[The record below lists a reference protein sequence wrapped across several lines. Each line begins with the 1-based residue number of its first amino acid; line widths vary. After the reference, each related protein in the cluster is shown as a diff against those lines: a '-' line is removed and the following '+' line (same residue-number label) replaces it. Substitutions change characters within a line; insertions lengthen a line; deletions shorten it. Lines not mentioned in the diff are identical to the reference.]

1 MKSRLSLLLGLA
13 AMAGSMETDF
23 EGGSGKRRWRYE
35 RKKEEP
41 KEPKYSLPKEQPK
54 GTQLFEGEIQGIKV
68 AFYYGSEK
76 SKQKKLIKITHE
88 INYYLRVKEIC
99 TQLK

>member
-1 MKSRLSLLLGLA
+1 MKKLASLTALAYALGA
-13 AMAGSMETDF
+13 SSMYGMSEMT
-23 EGGSGKRRWRYE
+23 WRYE

-76 SKQKKLIKITHE
+76 AKQKKLIKIQNE
-88 INYYLRVKEIC
+88 IEYYLRVK
-99 TQLK
+99 